1 MRALNP
7 NVSKLTTVKEDDSS
21 NRLAQPKLRS
31 VNSRRTIL
39 PSTASSAARSSS
51 APIATAPPTSST
63 LTSKPRPSSRQSAVP
78 NSTLTPAN
86 SSNNNNNNNNTTT
99 TSRKPGALKQ
109 PAPSADSQRQ
119 QRASTPSTTS
129 RPPVITTTV
138 TRNPRLAA
146 AAAAAKAKA
155 NRPAPLNLSS
165 APSRRTSASE
175 SSPAV
180 VLSPASSVSTSSR
193 ASISSHATTTPALR
207 SRDQHAPQMTQH
219 SSISKPG
226 RMPLDRSS
234 GTNSNGTPRMPTLS
248 ATGVRGSS
256 SRTPLTPKIA
266 SKASPAAPAPA
277 SARTPLARTQAR
289 PTIAGSVANG
299 SSRTTAQPDDDV
311 PSLISSNITP
321 RSGKRQNRVDS
332 TSTTPNG
339 TPNPERNSDTWDH
352 DGRSGLGLPSSPL
365 HGDFPKRA
373 QVTFNSIPA
382 EARGQPRQAAQNDP
396 DAKFFYASDAK
407 GTQHHQQAPSVS
419 RPVLAK
425 APTFFHANGSAVDN
439 KAHQQPPASPASPAM
454 THNSSQ
460 DSLSGK
466 FMYANGLPEIPT
478 SHPGRTSRP
487 GSMVSTTSRTA
498 PTSRPRPGSQEIS
511 IGQRPMSPGKPGQ
524 QPSSAQAR
532 SNNLPSLATNRPQAA
547 SPPQLGPSPAMLRR
561 SSTTTSRKSHSRSS
575 SMVSGSLVKGEPSR
589 NSWISS
595 GPASPSIDAAL
606 NPPPLTLASII
617 QAAEDFADPDES
629 MSTVDD
635 DKSET
640 NSGVQSPTKS
650 THEAEPVNDL
660 VANARRERKVQDL
673 QITNASLEAI
683 NRTLERQ
690 LRKQTAELRRF
701 KRLSR
706 AGRLSMMPVETT
718 EAASETG
725 SANGGDEQ
733 EVLSDLSEGEE
744 PADEPVEDDS
754 LTDDDTEED
763 DQDLS
768 ASMLEEKDEM
778 YGRKDEKRLQND
790 LTKHQQLLI
799 DSQKINQS
807 IKRCMDWTEE
817 LIKEGRRALEYNV
830 KASEVEIPG
839 PRVLIPDDEDEDT
852 TQTSI
857 SFDFDPDDTINL
869 EEEAMGPNA
878 PITPRLAGWNPDAD
892 PMERA

>member
-31 VNSRRTIL
+31 VSSRRTIV
-39 PSTASSAARSSS
+39 PSTASSSARSSS

-63 LTSKPRPSSRQSAVP
+63 LTSKPRPSSRQSAVS
-78 NSTLTPAN
+78 NSTLTAAN
-86 SSNNNNNNNNTTT
+86 SSNNNNTTT

-119 QRASTPSTTS
+119 QRASTSSTTS

-165 APSRRTSASE
+165 APSRRPSRTGEQPCRRPLAS
-175 SSPAV
+175 
-180 VLSPASSVSTSSR
+180 
-193 ASISSHATTTPALR
+193 
-207 SRDQHAPQMTQH
+207 
-219 SSISKPG
+219 
-226 RMPLDRSS
+226 LDRLDQFPRFHLFACYHDTGAEIERSTCS
-234 GTNSNGTPRMPTLS
+234 TNDSTFFHIKTRKDAPRPIVGHERQWHTTHAYS
-248 ATGVRGSS
+248 V
-256 SRTPLTPKIA
+256 PL
-266 SKASPAAPAPA
+266 AAPASA

-299 SSRTTAQPDDDV
+299 ASRTTTQPDDDV
-311 PSLISSNITP
+311 PSLISSNVTP

-396 DAKFFYASDAK
+396 DAKFFYASNAK
-407 GTQHHQQAPSVS
+407 GTQHHQQAPPVS

-439 KAHQQPPASPASPAM
+439 KAHQQPPGSPASPAM

-466 FMYANGLPEIPT
+466 FMYANGMPEIPT
-478 SHPGRTSRP
+478 SHPGR
-487 GSMVSTTSRTA
+487 
-498 PTSRPRPGSQEIS
+498 
-511 IGQRPMSPGKPGQ
+511 QRPMSPGKPGQ

-532 SNNLPSLATNRPQAA
+532 SGFTTTTW
-547 SPPQLGPSPAMLRR
+547 PSPAMLRR

-744 PADEPVEDDS
+744 PADEPVEEDS

>member
-7 NVSKLTTVKEDDSS
+7 NVSKLTTVKEDDAS

-31 VNSRRTIL
+31 VSSRRTIV
-39 PSTASSAARSSS
+39 PSTASSSRSSS
-51 APIATAPPTSST
+51 APIATTAPATSSIS
-63 LTSKPRPSSRQSAVP
+63 TSKPRPSSRQSAVS
-78 NSTLTPAN
+78 NSTLTAA
-86 SSNNNNNNNNTTT
+86 NNNNNNTTTT
-99 TSRKPGALKQ
+99 TSRKPGALKPQ
-109 PAPSADSQRQ
+109 APLADSQRP
-119 QRASTPSTTS
+119 QRATTSTTTS

-155 NRPAPLNLSS
+155 TRPAPLNLSS
-165 APSRRTSASE
+165 APSKKPSAPE

-180 VLSPASSVSTSSR
+180 VLSPASTVSTSSR
-193 ASISSHATTTPALR
+193 ASTSSHATTTPALR

-248 ATGVRGSS
+248 ATGARGST
-256 SRTPLTPKIA
+256 SRAPLTPKIA
-266 SKASPAAPAPA
+266 SKAPQAAPAPA

-299 SSRTTAQPDDDV
+299 SSRTTTQPDDDA
-311 PSLISSNITP
+311 SSFLGSNITP
-321 RSGKRQNRVDS
+321 RSAKRQNRVES
-332 TSTTPNG
+332 ASTTPNG
-339 TPNPERNSDTWDH
+339 TPNPERNSGTWDH
-352 DGRSGLGLPSSPL
+352 DTRSGLGLPSSPL
-365 HGDFPKRA
+365 HGELPKRA
-373 QVTFNSIPA
+373 SVTFNSMPA

-407 GTQHHQQAPSVS
+407 GTQHHQQAPPVS

-439 KAHQQPPASPASPAM
+439 KAHQQPPSSPASPAM

-466 FMYANGLPEIPT
+466 FMYANGMPEIPT

-511 IGQRPMSPGKPGQ
+511 IGQRPMSPNKSGP
-524 QPSSAQAR
+524 QPSATQAR
-532 SNNLPSLATNRPQAA
+532 NNNNRPQAA

-617 QAAEDFADPDES
+617 QAAEDFDDPDES
-629 MSTVDD
+629 MSTADD

-706 AGRLSMMPVETT
+706 AGRLSMMPVEST
-718 EAASETG
+718 EAASETA
-725 SANGGDEQ
+725 STNGGDEQ

-830 KASEVEIPG
+830 KPSEVEIPG

-869 EEEAMGPNA
+869 EEEATGPNA
-878 PITPRLAGWNPDAD
+878 PITPRLAGWNPDAN